1 MTKRILWLILVF
13 LLSYRMMP
21 GQGLLTK
28 KEAAPDLSKIQPVS
42 ITSLKLAEECDYGFF
57 LPDSDLIAF
66 KVSKTISNG
75 NYDLYKFIIY
85 NKMGELVKELDR
97 VFWWGGGPLLLKVS
111 RVSSLLLID
120 MEKGTQNIVNLYPAN
135 LSNISINPFTRNIV
149 YTYGVENRIRIY
161 DVLTRKSRV
170 LAKLGNGMLWFMMQ
184 VSRQEIVF
192 IRPKISQSFT
202 SEDVEPWVNVQIPMY
217 LINLEK
223 HKGIELTKISAIG
236 FMVHTNYENREITFV
251 VEEKG
256 HLKFISTNRLKDQ
269 HKVKVY
275 HLNRED
281 ANSYEGLLL
290 NYGSMNKDGN
300 LLAST
305 WVRLLKKK
313 KARRISF
320 RFYSL
325 DPKIYTPT
333 EGDIYLLDLNGN
345 SKKLTDTT
353 DQIEVMCDWDR
364 TEDDILYYDYN
375 TMIFYLMELDMSGL
389 NRKLIRRS
397 SEKELKIKP

>member
-1 MTKRILWLILVF
+1 
-13 LLSYRMMP
+13 
-21 GQGLLTK
+21 
-28 KEAAPDLSKIQPVS
+28 
-42 ITSLKLAEECDYGFF
+42 
-57 LPDSDLIAF
+57 
-66 KVSKTISNG
+66 
-75 NYDLYKFIIY
+75 
-85 NKMGELVKELDR
+85 
-97 VFWWGGGPLLLKVS
+97 
-111 RVSSLLLID
+111 
-120 MEKGTQNIVNLYPAN
+120 
-135 LSNISINPFTRNIV
+135 
-149 YTYGVENRIRIY
+149 
-161 DVLTRKSRV
+161 
-170 LAKLGNGMLWFMMQ
+170 MLWFMMQ
-184 VSRQEIVF
+184 VSQQEIVF
-192 IRPKISQSFT
+192 VRPKISQNFT
-202 SEDVEPWVNVQIPMY
+202 VEDVEPWVNVQIPMY

-256 HLKFISTNRLKDQ
+256 HLKFISTNHLKDR

-281 ANSYEGLLL
+281 AKSYEGLLL
-290 NYGSMNKDGN
+290 NYGSMNKEGN
-300 LLAST
+300 LLAAT
-305 WVRLLKKK
+305 RVRLLKKK
-313 KARRISF
+313 KANRINF

-364 TEDDILYYDYN
+364 TENDILYYDYN
-375 TMIFYLMELDMSGL
+375 TMTFYLMELDMSGL